1 MRKFLVFFVLLFGVM
16 CGAMAAD
23 AWPQNVQDDTVD
35 SECYQIFWNDGSVEL
50 EIYFDTDVY
59 VNPSCGPLDATEWLD
74 ILNQHKND
82 ISSIVIYGSADR
94 QRRDKIPDKNI
105 ELSIKRAQW
114 IINNALQDP
123 WKTHCTNSLGDT
135 QTDKCQVYIM
145 GDAND
150 AAHSPDGGMRNS
162 NASARSARIRVIWR
176 NENCKQETIDNINGI
191 KTKLEQIRPQHTDKT
206 DKINEAL
213 DIIGQ
218 LNNICTQDGNSL
230 YASESEKYSRL
241 LSELGVILADLAKT
255 IPSISVLFQQSNF
268 SAMFSTAD
276 IDLYYSRIQGLMG
289 NRSVWRNTEG
299 RFNTAR
305 LASDSIAGVVLGT
318 IGGIV
323 TSKLVKKN
331 QLKQGFEDLSCNVG
345 GQRVAD
351 YGDTFSI
358 GLQ

>member
-1 MRKFLVFFVLLFGVM
+1 MRKFLVFFVLLFGVV
-16 CGAMAAD
+16 CGAMAAGK
-23 AWPQNVQDDTVD
+23 WPQNVQDDNINNCGTVWD
-35 SECYQIFWNDGSVEL
+35 NDGSVEL
-50 EIYFDTDVY
+50 VAWFDTDVI
-59 VNPSCGPLDATEWLD
+59 VGCDMSELKNWLSELESE
-74 ILNQHKND
+74 IG
-82 ISSIVIYGSADR
+82 SIMIYGSADR
-94 QRRDKIPDKNI
+94 QRRDGKPDNNVI
-105 ELSIKRAQW
+105 LSQRRAQW
-114 IINNALQDP
+114 AIDNIVP
-123 WKTHCTNSLGDT
+123 NSFKQYCSFGAT
-135 QTDKCQVYIM
+135 QSQKCQVHAM
-145 GDAND
+145 GDADDYANSSD
-150 AAHSPDGGMRNS
+150 NGARNS
-162 NASARSARIRVIWR
+162 NASARAVHVYVIFR
-176 NENCKQETIDNINGI
+176 EAKCEQDTMDNINQ
-191 KTKLEQIRPQHTDKT
+191 TKETLTQIQSKYADKA

-213 DIIGQ
+213 GIISD
-218 LNNICTQDGNSL
+218 LNIICTKDGDSL
-230 YASESEKYSRL
+230 YASESKKYSRL
-241 LSELGVILADLAKT
+241 LSELGTILVNLAKT
-255 IPSISVLFQQSNF
+255 IPGISMLIQQSNF

>member
-16 CGAMAAD
+16 CGAMAAGK
-23 AWPQNVQDDTVD
+23 WPQNVQDDTVD
-35 SECYQIFWNDGSVEL
+35 SECYQIFRNDGSVEL
-50 EIYFDTDVY
+50 EVYFDTDVY
-59 VNPSCGPLDATEWLD
+59 VNPSCNLNLDYWLNL
-74 ILNQHKND
+74 LNRHTDD

-94 QRRDKIPDKNI
+94 QRRDNIPDKNI
-105 ELSIKRAQW
+105 DLSIERAQW
-114 IINNALQDP
+114 IIDNAIPDAWKSYCQPTSALQ
-123 WKTHCTNSLGDT
+123 S
-135 QTDKCQVYIM
+135 QKCQVYIM

-150 AAHSPDGGMRNS
+150 AAHSYDGGARNS
-162 NASARSARIRVIWR
+162 NASARSARIHVIWR
-176 NENCKQETIDNINGI
+176 DEHCKQETIDNINGI
-191 KTKLEQIRPQHTDKT
+191 KTELLKHTDKT
-206 DKINEAL
+206 DQINKAL
-213 DIIGQ
+213 DIIEQ
-218 LNNICTQDGNSL
+218 LNVICIQDGGPL
-230 YASESEKYSRL
+230 YASTSEKYSKL
-241 LSELGVILADLAKT
+241 LSELGVILTDLAKT
-255 IPSISVLFQQSNF
+255 IPSISMLIQQSNF
-268 SAMFSTAD
+268 NAMFSTAD

>member
-1 MRKFLVFFVLLFGVM
+1 MRKFLVFFVLLFGVV
-16 CGAMAAD
+16 CGAMAED
-23 AWPQNVQDDTVD
+23 GIWPQNFQNTDIT
-35 SECYQIFWNDGSVEL
+35 GSCHQKWESSGSAEL
-50 EIYFDTDVY
+50 VVYFDTDVHTT
-59 VNPSCGPLDATEWLD
+59 PKCKLDLSSWVGLLERNKDD
-74 ILNQHKND
+74 ID
-82 ISSIVIYGSADR
+82 SILIHGSADR
-94 QRRDKIPDKNI
+94 DRHDGKLD
-105 ELSIKRAQW
+105 
-114 IINNALQDP
+114 NNAILSKQRAEWMIDHALP
-123 WKTHCTNSLGDT
+123 ESWKQYCGFEAK
-135 QTDKCQVYIM
+135 QPKECRVYAM
-145 GDAND
+145 GDSND
-150 AAHSPDGGMRNS
+150 FATSDDDGARNS
-162 NASARSARIRVIWR
+162 NDSARSAHMYVIWKR
-176 NENCKQETIDNINGI
+176 EVCQQQTMNNINDI
-191 KTKLEQIRPQHTDKT
+191 NTKLAAIKSKHTDKT
-206 DKINEAL
+206 EQINKAL
-213 DIIGQ
+213 NIIEQ
-218 LNNICTQDGNSL
+218 LNKICTEAGVSL
-230 YASESEKYSRL
+230 YASGSEEYSKL
-241 LSELGVILADLAKT
+241 LSELGTILTDLAKT
-255 IPSISVLFQQSNF
+255 IPDISMLFQQSDF

>member
-16 CGAMAAD
+16 CGAMAAGK
-23 AWPQNVQDDTVD
+23 WPQNVQDDTVD
-35 SECYQIFWNDGSVEL
+35 SECYQIFWNNGSVEL
-50 EIYFDTDVY
+50 EIYFDTGVY
-59 VNPSCGPLDATEWLD
+59 VNPSCGRLDSTEWLNLLEQRQDD
-74 ILNQHKND
+74 IG
-82 ISSIVIYGSADR
+82 SIVVYGSADR
-94 QRRDKIPDKNI
+94 QRRDNIPDKNI
-105 ELSIKRAQW
+105 ELSIERAQW
-114 IINNALQDP
+114 IIDNAIPDA
-123 WKTHCTNSLGDT
+123 WKSYCQPTSA
-135 QTDKCQVYIM
+135 QQSQKCQVYIM

-150 AAHSPDGGMRNS
+150 AAHSSDGGARNS

-176 NENCKQETIDNINGI
+176 NENCKQETINNINGI

-213 DIIGQ
+213 DIISQ
-218 LNNICTQDGNSL
+218 LNGICAETGTDL
-230 YASESEKYSRL
+230 YASESEEYSRL
-241 LSELGVILADLAKT
+241 LSELGVILTDLAKT
-255 IPSISVLFQQSNF
+255 IPGISMLFQQSDF